1 MILLINCVI
10 SALLVSLLLWL
21 DRYEKENIVTLM
33 KIFCFTIFATS
44 IYAMAVSWLITSFS
58 FTNIVIVGPILEETF
73 KFLIFILVLYKFK
86 NEVNESF
93 DVIVYMGVIAL
104 GFAFYENIT
113 YYVIA
118 TWKSMMISTL
128 TMDLRFYNAS
138 LYSIFLARLLPGH
151 LLFDMVAISIFGLSF
166 QKGNKSLRL
175 FFAWLV
181 AIFLHGFWNFSVRF
195 SSIFTLY
202 GILLITA
209 AIFSVIKLLNIS
221 RFRIEPEFGD
231 ESLIPDNS
239 IYDWSYYLLVFIFVI
254 ICGSLSLLI
263 TYSFES
269 ILLASP
275 LFK

>member
-10 SALLVSLLLWL
+10 SALLVTLLMWL

-44 IYAMAVSWLITSFS
+44 IYAIGVSWLITSFS
-58 FTNIVIVGPILEETF
+58 FTNIVIVAPILEETW
-73 KFLIFILVLYKFK
+73 KFLIFLLVIFKFK

-93 DVIVYMGVIAL
+93 DAIVYMGVIAL

-113 YYVIA
+113 YYVNA
-118 TWKSMMISTL
+118 TWQSMMISNL
-128 TMDLRFYNAS
+128 TMDLRYYNAS

-151 LLFDMVAISIFGLSF
+151 LLFDMIAITLFGLAL
-166 QKGNKSLRL
+166 QKGNKPLRF
-175 FFAWLV
+175 FFAWLI

-195 SSIFTLY
+195 SSIFTIY
-202 GILLITA
+202 GILLIIA
-209 AIFSVIKLLNIS
+209 AVFSVIKLLKIS
-221 RFRIEPEFGD
+221 KFRIEPEFGD
-231 ESLIPDNS
+231 ELLIPDKS
-239 IYDWSYYLLVFIFVI
+239 MYDWSYYLLVLIFVI

-263 TYSFES
+263 TYAFES

-275 LFK
+275 LFQ